1 MKVVVQNGAN
11 HCLRRKDAEAV
22 VRLLPDAWR
31 RSIRQLVLFQG
42 DRLGTSFYPKESVLY
57 LCSPPGF
64 TDKRAAGS
72 VLIRAVADI
81 CRAEP
86 PEGLEESVIAAVSN

>member
-11 HCLRRKDAEAV
+11 HCLRRKDAEAI

-31 RSIRQLVLFQG
+31 QRIRQLVLFQG
-42 DRLGTSFYPKESVLY
+42 ERLGTSFHPKESVLY
-57 LCSPPGF
+57 LYSPQGF

-72 VLIRAVADI
+72 ILIRAVADI

-86 PEGLEESVIAAVSN
+86 PEGLEESVFAAVSS